1 MNVPK
6 SGSTISNTQRRNVFL
21 SVFGLGSQMNPLTNL
36 MAHLGAFC
44 QDIVWWQYW
53 NSCHIFIP
61 SECILDC
68 GRRPGS
74 TELKRNCKGNN
85 RLDQKLLSNFKPI
98 FEPISISKPT
108 LQILSMILFCP
119 KHFWVMRASYH
130 FDVEI
135 GVEYRMIFVVV
146 TFFCCGTSFSFWGT
160 FKLFW
165 SYISFELWHPL

>member
-6 SGSTISNTQRRNVFL
+6 SGSTILNTQRRNVFL

-119 KHFWVMRASYH
+119 LLSKCVHHIILMLKLVLNIKWFLLLLLFS
-130 FDVEI
+130 
-135 GVEYRMIFVVV
+135 
-146 TFFCCGTSFSFWGT
+146 CCGTSFAFWGT

-165 SYISFELWHPL
+165 SYIYFELWHPL